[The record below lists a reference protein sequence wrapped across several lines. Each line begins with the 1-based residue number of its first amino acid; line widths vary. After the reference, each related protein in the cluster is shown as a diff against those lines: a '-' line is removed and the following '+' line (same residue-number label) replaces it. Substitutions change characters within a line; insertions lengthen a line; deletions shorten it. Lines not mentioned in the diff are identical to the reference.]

1 MSDVP
6 APSAMSFL
14 KTNREERFFCAV
26 LLHALLTPSPSQQ
39 RLLRLMGRATETD
52 LVPENLEV
60 YVEVAAL
67 RDAWHALGD
76 HHKYTAEVH
85 QARLD
90 ALHGLLRTTSG
101 FSGTTAALDGIVREH
116 RFFWS
121 TPAKKK
127 LHSPGRWPLEAIQ
140 DLVELGGKQ
149 RLQGLKWAF
158 NAKPDLLLISKGVGI
173 MIEAKAA
180 SGFGGNKFT
189 GYDQEVVQELIAAV
203 FPIVAPDAVG
213 QPLRRT
219 TVTNV
224 KHGSHGIS
232 WGELAEAVHPAD
244 IGSFAHAA
252 LHRAAEVLA

>member
-1 MSDVP
+1 MP
-6 APSAMSFL
+6 FL
-14 KTNREERFFCAV
+14 NTNREERFFCAV
-26 LLHALLTPSPSQQ
+26 LLHALLTPSPSQE
-39 RLLRLMGRATETD
+39 RLLKLVERATETNLTTD
-52 LVPENLEV
+52 NLEA

-76 HHKYTAEVH
+76 HHNYTTEVH
-85 QARLD
+85 QARLA

-101 FSGTTAALDGIVREH
+101 FSGTTAALDGIVQQH
-116 RFFWS
+116 LFFWS

-140 DLVELGGKQ
+140 DLVELGGRQ
-149 RLQGLKWAF
+149 RLQALKWAF
-158 NAKPDLLLISKGVGI
+158 NAKPDLLLVASGVGV

-180 SGFGGNKFT
+180 SGFGGNKVT

-203 FPIVAPDAVG
+203 FPIVAPAAVN

-224 KHGSHGIS
+224 KHGSNGIS
-232 WGELAEAVHPAD
+232 WQELAEAVHPAD
-244 IGSFAHAA
+244 ISSFAHAA